1 MTKEFTCI
9 VCPNGCQITAQW
21 DGSRVGEISGALC
34 PRGAAYVSQELTA
47 PKRNIATSVRV
58 QGGVLPL
65 ASVRLTAP
73 IPKEAIFPALQQI
86 QQLTLTAPVE
96 TGTVILRGLLGYD
109 SDVIVTRGCEKA

>member
-21 DGSRVGEISGALC
+21 DGSCVGEISGALC

-58 QGGVLPL
+58 QRGVLPL

-73 IPKEAIFPALQQI
+73 IHKEAIFSAL
-86 QQLTLTAPVE
+86 
-96 TGTVILRGLLGYD
+96 
-109 SDVIVTRGCEKA
+109 